1 MHNWFSIL
9 AFLSIA
15 MHKCTYR
22 RERVHVHG
30 KHTINEIMDSLLV
43 QNTCTH
49 ILEMN
54 RIAWNANQQQQKS
67 KDNTFIIDIAVTN
80 REKKSGILWVALMC
94 IEHLFENWRQQ
105 CGRNKRK
112 KQLSARPPAL
122 SRTHLFRAFKNCCYY
137 LLPRQRHFT
146 LKLIFL
152 LTNFYRL
159 NINGTFKNRYLYQK
173 LWNISLTWYCFFAP
187 WKHVENS
194 EWLVP
199 AKTVQN
205 EYVHKYHHCEYRIY
219 V

>member
-22 RERVHVHG
+22 RERVHVYG

-80 REKKSGILWVALMC
+80 REKKAAFYES
-94 IEHLFENWRQQ
+94 
-105 CGRNKRK
+105 
-112 KQLSARPPAL
+112 LSCA
-122 SRTHLFRAFKNCCYY
+122 
-137 LLPRQRHFT
+137 
-146 LKLIFL
+146 
-152 LTNFYRL
+152 L
-159 NINGTFKNRYLYQK
+159 NIYLKIDGNSVAGINEKSSSPLALPLCLAHIYLEHSK
-173 LWNISLTWYCFFAP
+173 IVVIIYCHANAIS
-187 WKHVENS
+187 H
-194 EWLVP
+194 
-199 AKTVQN
+199 
-205 EYVHKYHHCEYRIY
+205 
-219 V
+219 